1 MTQRHEHRTLS
12 EKARAARSMRLAD
25 QVKDPAKHAA
35 AVREHYDR
43 FAALR
48 PKRTTTFACSTQRC

>member
-1 MTQRHEHRTLS
+1 MNRQHEHRTLS
-12 EKARAARSMRLAD
+12 EKALAARSMRLAD

-48 PKRTTTFACSTQRC
+48 PMRTTTFARAMQRF